1 MWHTETDLFAL
12 ILFFIMLYKNLKTN
26 WQDHQQKILINVLVV
41 SILCCIIDY
50 ISSVLMNNNNNW
62 FLFNLFLILYYA
74 SIPTVNGTWLIY
86 LIYLLYPAG
95 SRKLKVAIFIAETP
109 VIIYSLIA
117 LSNPFTNV
125 LFTLTKDMVYTR
137 GPLYMPMAVWFYTF
151 YAAIGLIFVLVKWK
165 QIHERYDQLFLVT
178 FFSASVCIPF
188 LQVMHPGL
196 LIAQISYAVLFV
208 LCDATVEEEKR
219 EKLVSK
225 IQQQNEELKEAVDSA
240 NSANAAKSD
249 FLSRMSHDIRTP
261 INGILGMT
269 YLAKEQKNPP
279 KTMEYLDKI
288 DTSSQFLLGLIN
300 DVLDMSHMENQQIEL
315 KEEPYVID
323 ELNTYIDSV
332 IRPLCEEKG
341 QFLKVDE
348 RLVDYG
354 RIPLADKLHVNQII
368 FNLLSNA
375 VKYTPEGGMISYS
388 IADKMLDEHKMQI
401 THVISDTGI
410 GMSEEFQKI
419 LFDPFSQEHRNDVS
433 KARGTGLGLAIVKKL
448 VDRMGG
454 TIEVQSAI
462 GKGSTFTVTLCFD
475 TIPAEQFAQIQK
487 EKNQQQ
493 AWENIL
499 AGKHILVC
507 EDHPMNQEIIK
518 TLLEEK
524 KCVVSI
530 GEDGKKGLELFKQS
544 AIDYYDAILMDVHMP
559 NMDGLE
565 AAKAIRK
572 LDRKDANTIPIIAIT
587 ADAFIEDVK
596 KSFAAGMNEHIT
608 KPINPKVLYEVLHDV
623 IQTST
628 MDK

>member
-26 WQDHQQKILINVLVV
+26 RQDHQQKILINVLVV

-388 IADKMLDEHKMQI
+388 IADKMLDEHKM
-401 THVISDTGI
+401 
-410 GMSEEFQKI
+410 
-419 LFDPFSQEHRNDVS
+419 
-433 KARGTGLGLAIVKKL
+433 
-448 VDRMGG
+448 
-454 TIEVQSAI
+454 
-462 GKGSTFTVTLCFD
+462 
-475 TIPAEQFAQIQK
+475 
-487 EKNQQQ
+487 
-493 AWENIL
+493 
-499 AGKHILVC
+499 
-507 EDHPMNQEIIK
+507 
-518 TLLEEK
+518 
-524 KCVVSI
+524 
-530 GEDGKKGLELFKQS
+530 
-544 AIDYYDAILMDVHMP
+544 
-559 NMDGLE
+559 
-565 AAKAIRK
+565 
-572 LDRKDANTIPIIAIT
+572 
-587 ADAFIEDVK
+587 
-596 KSFAAGMNEHIT
+596 
-608 KPINPKVLYEVLHDV
+608 
-623 IQTST
+623 
-628 MDK
+628 